1 MWTWSLT
8 TWIGFLAAAL
18 TTVANIPQVMKA
30 WRSRETRDLSLGMTL
45 ILTGGLTL
53 WVIYG
58 ILQSDS
64 VIIIANAA
72 GLMLALSLMVL
83 KLRYG

>member
-18 TTVANIPQVMKA
+18 TTAANIPQVMKA